1 MSQKE
6 VERLLTGKILSRWE
20 SGKVML
26 VTGPRQVGKTT
37 LVKTI
42 CEKMGDYLFING
54 DDPEDRILL
63 EDFGEKKLRTVIG
76 NHKIL
81 FIDEAQ
87 NIKDIGFILKIIHD
101 RIPEVKVIA
110 SGSSVLGLYDEIQE
124 PLTGRKWEF
133 QLYPFSYQE
142 LNNHF
147 GYAEN
152 RKNLKDYLIYGM
164 YPEVI
169 NQPKDKESVLKELV
183 SSYLYRDLLQHKGIR
198 RPELLDKILLA
209 LALQVGS
216 EVNFN
221 EVSNL
226 VRADRQTVEDYISLL
241 EKTFVIF
248 KLMPLSRNVRNEIS
262 TSRKIYFFDNG
273 VRNAIIGNFQPP
285 EFRQDVGA
293 LWENFMVSERMKKL
307 EYQKWA
313 GRYYFWRTYQKQ
325 EIDWIEESEATKFSA
340 YEFKWNPKKSSV
352 KFSKTFLDNYQP
364 EITKVI
370 TAENIDEFLLD

>member
-6 VERLLTGKILSRWE
+6 VERLLAKKILSRWD

-37 LVKTI
+37 LVQTI
-42 CEKMGDYLFING
+42 CEQKGNYLFING

-63 EDFGEKKLRTVIG
+63 EDSGEKKLRQVIG
-76 NHKIL
+76 NHEIL

-87 NIKDIGFILKIIHD
+87 NIKNISLILKIIHD
-101 RIPEVKVIA
+101 RIPEVKIIA

-133 QLYPFSYQE
+133 QLFPLSYEE

-152 RKNLKDYLIYGM
+152 LKNLKDYLIYGM

-169 NQPKDKESVLKELV
+169 NQSKEKEDVLKELI

-221 EVSNL
+221 EVANL

-248 KLMPLSRNVRNEIS
+248 KLNPLSRNVRNEIS
-262 TSRKIYFFDNG
+262 TSRKIYFYDNG
-273 VRNAIIGNFQPP
+273 VRNAIIGNFQTP
-285 EFRQDVGA
+285 EFRQDIGA

-307 EYQKWA
+307 EYQKWT

-325 EIDWIEESEATKFSA
+325 EIDWVEEEATKFSA
-340 YEFKWNPKKSSV
+340 YEFKWNSKKINA
-352 KFSKTFLDNYQP
+352 KIPKTFLNNYHP
-364 EITKVI
+364 EIAKVI
-370 TAENIDEFLLD
+370 TPANFDEFILE

>member
-6 VERLLTGKILSRWE
+6 VERLLARKILSRWE

-37 LVKTI
+37 LVRTI

-110 SGSSVLGLYDEIQE
+110 SGSSVLGLYDEVQE

-133 QLYPFSYQE
+133 KLYPFSYQE

-147 GYAEN
+147 GYAE
-152 RKNLKDYLIYGM
+152 
-164 YPEVI
+164 
-169 NQPKDKESVLKELV
+169 
-183 SSYLYRDLLQHKGIR
+183 SSFTGI
-198 RPELLDKILLA
+198 
-209 LALQVGS
+209 
-216 EVNFN
+216 
-221 EVSNL
+221 
-226 VRADRQTVEDYISLL
+226 TV
-241 EKTFVIF
+241 
-248 KLMPLSRNVRNEIS
+248 
-262 TSRKIYFFDNG
+262 
-273 VRNAIIGNFQPP
+273 Q
-285 EFRQDVGA
+285 
-293 LWENFMVSERMKKL
+293 
-307 EYQKWA
+307 
-313 GRYYFWRTYQKQ
+313 
-325 EIDWIEESEATKFSA
+325 
-340 YEFKWNPKKSSV
+340 
-352 KFSKTFLDNYQP
+352 
-364 EITKVI
+364 
-370 TAENIDEFLLD
+370 

>member
-6 VERLLTGKILSRWE
+6 VERLLAKKILSRWD

-37 LVKTI
+37 LAQTI
-42 CEKMGDYLFING
+42 CEQKGNYLFING

-63 EDFGEKKLRTVIG
+63 EDSGEKKLRQVIG
-76 NHKIL
+76 NHEIL

-87 NIKDIGFILKIIHD
+87 NIKNISLILKIIHD
-101 RIPEVKVIA
+101 RIPEVKIIA

-133 QLYPFSYQE
+133 QLFPLSYEE

-152 RKNLKDYLIYGM
+152 LKNLKDYLIYGM

-169 NQPKDKESVLKELV
+169 NQSKEKEDVLKELI

-216 EVNFN
+216 E
-221 EVSNL
+221 
-226 VRADRQTVEDYISLL
+226 
-241 EKTFVIF
+241 
-248 KLMPLSRNVRNEIS
+248 
-262 TSRKIYFFDNG
+262 
-273 VRNAIIGNFQPP
+273 
-285 EFRQDVGA
+285 
-293 LWENFMVSERMKKL
+293 
-307 EYQKWA
+307 
-313 GRYYFWRTYQKQ
+313 
-325 EIDWIEESEATKFSA
+325 
-340 YEFKWNPKKSSV
+340 
-352 KFSKTFLDNYQP
+352 
-364 EITKVI
+364 
-370 TAENIDEFLLD
+370 

>member
-37 LVKTI
+37 LVRTI

-87 NIKDIGFILKIIHD
+87 NIKDIGFILKIVHD

-110 SGSSVLGLYDEIQE
+110 SGSSVLGLYDEVQE

-169 NQPKDKESVLKELV
+169 NQPKDKESVLRELV
-183 SSYLYRDLLQHKGIR
+183 SSYLYRDLLQHKSIR

-262 TSRKIYFFDNG
+262 TSRKIYFYDNG

-370 TAENIDEFLLD
+370 TAENIDVFLLD

>member
-6 VERLLTGKILSRWE
+6 VERLLAIKILSRWE
-20 SGKVML
+20 FGKVML

-42 CEKMGDYLFING
+42 CKKMGDYLFING

-110 SGSSVLGLYDEIQE
+110 SGSSVLGLYDEVQE

-262 TSRKIYFFDNG
+262 TSRKIYFYDNG
-273 VRNAIIGNFQPP
+273 VRNAIIGNFHPP